1 MKVALSLYN
10 LDVSSFIPPP
20 PPHTHT
26 VNIRFLENVAPS
38 VSYSLLR
45 QVLK

>member
-20 PPHTHT
+20 PPTHT

>member
-10 LDVSSFIPPP
+10 LDVSSFIP